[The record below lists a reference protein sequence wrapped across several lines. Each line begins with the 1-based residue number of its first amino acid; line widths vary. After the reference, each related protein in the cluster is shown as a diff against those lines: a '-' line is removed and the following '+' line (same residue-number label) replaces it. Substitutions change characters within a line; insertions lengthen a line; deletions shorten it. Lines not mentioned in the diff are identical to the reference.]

1 MVNPGEGKKLKA
13 KKALWVLVVGFALFA
28 VFLGK
33 PLFHLAKG
41 WFGDEGWVSG
51 ALPEGFVDDASRLN
65 QTKVREVWKMPVD
78 VEDPEGQ
85 LAGLLA
91 RARAEGLQVSIA
103 GARHSM
109 GGHTMYPG
117 GIVVDMLPW
126 RKMEWDEGKGVLWVQ
141 AGAMWSEVIAYLDP
155 LGKSVGVMQS
165 NDSFSVGGSV
175 SVNCHGWQ
183 FGKPPISSTVESFR
197 LMKADGEVVGCSRTE
212 NAELFSLALG
222 GYGLFGIL
230 LDLELRVVENRA
242 YRLEQYVVP
251 AEEALGTF
259 DEKVLG
265 KPGVEMVYARM
276 NVARGKFLDEVILN
290 AFLVEPDAEIP
301 GLAEPGLVKLRRA
314 IFRGSVES
322 EYGKELRWDA
332 ETKLQPMLR
341 GGKVF
346 SRNQLQNEGAEVF
359 QNRTADTTD
368 ILHEYFVP
376 RSQVGGFVERLK
388 ELIPGSGVDLLNVT
402 VREVEEDTDTFLRYA
417 DQPMIA
423 VVMLFVQQRTDDGE
437 AKMQALTRKLVDAA
451 LQNGGRYYL
460 PYRLHAS
467 RGQFQMAYPMAVE
480 FFEAKRR
487 YDPGEL
493 FQNRFYQKYGGAG
506 DPESRIPAP
515 NH

>member
-1 MVNPGEGKKLKA
+1 MVNQGEGKKLKA
-13 KKALWVLVVGFALFA
+13 KRGLWFLASAFALIA
-28 VFLGK
+28 LFLCK

-41 WFGDEGWVSG
+41 WLADEGGISE
-51 ALPEGFVDDASRLN
+51 ALPEGFTDDASRLN
-65 QTKVREVWKMPVD
+65 QTEVTEVWKMPVD

-91 RARAEGLQVSIA
+91 KAREKGLRVSIA

-117 GIVVDMLPW
+117 GMVVDMLPW
-126 RKMEWDEGKGVLWVQ
+126 NKMTWDEGKGLLWVQ
-141 AGAMWSEVIAYLDP
+141 AGAVWSEVIAYLDP

-165 NDSFSVGGSV
+165 NDSFSLGGSV

-183 FGKPPISSTVESFR
+183 FGKPPIASTVESFR
-197 LMKADGEVVGCSRTE
+197 LMKADGEVVRCSRTE

-222 GYGLFGIL
+222 GYGLFGII

-242 YRLEQYVVP
+242 YRLEQFVVP

-259 DEKVLG
+259 DERILG

-276 NVARGKFLDEVILN
+276 NVAPDKFLDEVILN
-290 AFLVEPDAEIP
+290 AFFVEPDAEIP
-301 GLAEPGLVKLRRA
+301 GLAGPGLVKLRRA

-322 EYGKELRWDA
+322 DYGKELRWDA
-332 ETKLQPMLR
+332 ETKLQPLLR

-346 SRNQLQNEGAEVF
+346 SRNQLMNEGAEVF
-359 QNRTADTTD
+359 QNRTSDTTD

-376 RSQVGGFVERLK
+376 RSGVARFVLEMQG
-388 ELIPGSGVDLLNVT
+388 IVPASGVDLLNVT

-423 VVMLFVQQRTDDGE
+423 FVMLFVQERTEDGE
-437 AKMQALTRKLVDAA
+437 TKMQALTRKLVDAA

-460 PYRLHAS
+460 PYRLHATQA
-467 RGQFQMAYPMAVE
+467 QFRMAYPMAVD
-480 FFEAKRR
+480 FFEAKLK

-493 FQNRFYQKYGGAG
+493 FQNRFYQKYG
-506 DPESRIPAP
+506 R
-515 NH
+515 